1 MTCGRA
7 LGCALAVLLS
17 LVADPATGAPIAKS
31 AAHVVVVR
39 DEESK
44 PFAAATDGAL
54 RGTSS
59 STVLHVD
66 DAALKSTLAAH
77 VGAHVVA
84 LGPRAAA
91 RVEALHVENAAAAL
105 LRATDHTGTLPVVDL
120 EVSRTTQAAW
130 IARAFP
136 GRTRVLVPTRSTTDD
151 PALVEACARAN
162 LTCERVVVEGPKETV
177 YALERALRR
186 DRQQAL
192 VWLLPDPG
200 VVAGETVAALVEL
213 TIQAR
218 APLVGFSMSFVKAG
232 ATAAIRT
239 DFTEMGAAA
248 RALAADDVT
257 PGTPSSSVKRRVD
270 PPGARLV
277 VNGRLADK
285 LGITVARGEGVE
297 VER

>member
-1 MTCGRA
+1 MRARA
-7 LGCALAVLLS
+7 LACALAVLL
-17 LVADPATGAPIAKS
+17 VVDVDAAFGAPIAP
-31 AAHVVVVR
+31 ARVVVVR
-39 DEESK
+39 DEASK
-44 PFAAATDGAL
+44 PYVAATEGAL
-54 RGTSS
+54 RGASS

-66 DAALKSTLAAH
+66 DVTVKDALTRAD
-77 VGAHVVA
+77 GAHVVA

-91 RVEALHVENAAAAL
+91 RVEG
-105 LRATDHTGTLPVVDL
+105 LRAEHAAVALVRASEHTGALPVVDL
-120 EVSRTTQAAW
+120 EVSRATQAQW

-136 GRTRVLVPTRSTTDD
+136 GRTRVLVPTRAPSDD
-151 PALVEACARAN
+151 PVLTSACARAG
-162 LTCERVVVEGPKETV
+162 LTCERVVVDGPKETV
-177 YALERALRR
+177 FALERALRR

-200 VVAGETVAALVEL
+200 VVAGETVSALVEL
-213 TIQAR
+213 SIQAR

-232 ATAAIRT
+232 AAAAIRT
-239 DFTEMGAAA
+239 DFAEMGVAA
-248 RALAADDVT
+248 RALAAAA
-257 PGTPSSSVKRRVD
+257 PSSETRRID